1 MEYKTEFTIL
11 LPEKL
16 TAALDIDED
25 TLFETYFDDGK
36 IKVRVID
43 ESEFED
49 ELSNCDLTDTIC
61 MTRSNKNAITDFKK
75 SKNGILF
82 ASGSMWEGV
91 DCVGDCLSSV
101 IIVRLPFPMRSALME
116 EKKNNC
122 DSVGDFVDR
131 YCTPNMLIK
140 LRQGVGR
147 LIRCESDTGV
157 VSILD
162 PRAISKSYSGKIGQA
177 LHKFPKV
184 DSAQE
189 IESFMRGVKDEEY
202 YGEKKENRK

>member
-1 MEYKTEFTIL
+1 
-11 LPEKL
+11 
-16 TAALDIDED
+16 
-25 TLFETYFDDGK
+25 
-36 IKVRVID
+36 
-43 ESEFED
+43 
-49 ELSNCDLTDTIC
+49 

-116 EKKNNC
+116 EKKDNC
-122 DSVGDFVDR
+122 SNVADFVDR

-162 PRAISKSYSGKIGQA
+162 PRATSKAYSEKVAHA
-177 LHKFPKV
+177 LHKYPSV
-184 DSAQE
+184 YTTDE
-189 IESFMRGVKDEEY
+189 IRSFMEGVKSEKYFTVNSKSEETVY
-202 YGEKKENRK
+202 DNQ